1 MKDREE
7 MERFEKLMGQLRG
20 LHDEISLLAR
30 KSPNDGVNAFKLR
43 LINKVVA
50 TANSILGPSHRPFDD
65 FEQFDADDVPSTSDV
80 TMVLA
85 QYLEEAERHRAN
97 FVTELFDNK
106 WVYVIGGGM
115 TDIPAGAPKKVT
127 RK

>member
-1 MKDREE
+1 MKDRGELE
-7 MERFEKLMGQLRG
+7 QFEKLMGQLRG

-30 KSPNDGVNAFKLR
+30 KSANDGVNAFKLR
-43 LINKVVA
+43 LINKVLA
-50 TANSILGPSHRPFDD
+50 TANAVLGPSHRPFDD
-65 FEQFDADDVPSTSDV
+65 FDQFDADDIPSTSDV

-85 QYLEEAERHRAN
+85 QYLEEAERYRAN
-97 FVTELFDNK
+97 FVSELYDNK
-106 WVYVIGGGM
+106 WVYVIAGGI

>member
-1 MKDREE
+1 MRNREE
-7 MERFEKLMGQLRG
+7 LETFEKLMGQLRG

-30 KSPNDGVNAFKLR
+30 KSPNDGMNAFKLR
-43 LINKVVA
+43 LINKVLA
-50 TANSILGPSHRPFDD
+50 TANTVLGPSHRPFDD

-80 TMVLA
+80 TMMLA

-97 FVTELFDNK
+97 FVQQYRGG
-106 WVYVIGGGM
+106 WYYVIGGKI
-115 TDIPAGAPKKVT
+115 TDIHADIPKKVT

>member
-1 MKDREE
+1 MKDRDEL
-7 MERFEKLMGQLRG
+7 ERFEKLMGQLRG

-30 KSPNDGVNAFKLR
+30 KSANDGVNAFKLK
-43 LINKVVA
+43 LINRVLA
-50 TANSILGPSHRPFDD
+50 AANTVLGPSHRPFDD
-65 FEQFDADDVPSTSDV
+65 FDQFDADDVPSTSDV

-85 QYLEEAERHRAN
+85 QYLEEAERYRAN
-97 FVTELFDNK
+97 FVTEIYDNK

>member
-1 MKDREE
+1 VKDRDEL
-7 MERFEKLMGQLRG
+7 ERFEKLMGQLRG

-30 KSPNDGVNAFKLR
+30 KSANDGVNAFKLK
-43 LINKVVA
+43 LINRVLA
-50 TANSILGPSHRPFDD
+50 AANTVLGASHRPFDD
-65 FEQFDADDVPSTSDV
+65 FDQFDADDVPSTSDV

-85 QYLEEAERHRAN
+85 QYLEEAERYRAN
-97 FVTELFDNK
+97 FVTEIYDSK

>member
-1 MKDREE
+1 MKDLEE
-7 MERFEKLMGQLRG
+7 LESFERLMGQLRS
-20 LHDEISLLAR
+20 LHDEIGLLAR
-30 KSPNDGVNAFKLR
+30 KSPNDGVNVFKLR

-50 TANSILGPSHRPFDD
+50 TANALLGPSHRPFDD

-85 QYLEEAERHRAN
+85 QYLEEAERLRAN
-97 FVTELFDNK
+97 FVTEVFDDK
-106 WVYVIGGGM
+106 WVYVVGGVR
-115 TDIPAGAPKKVT
+115 TAIPASAPKKVT